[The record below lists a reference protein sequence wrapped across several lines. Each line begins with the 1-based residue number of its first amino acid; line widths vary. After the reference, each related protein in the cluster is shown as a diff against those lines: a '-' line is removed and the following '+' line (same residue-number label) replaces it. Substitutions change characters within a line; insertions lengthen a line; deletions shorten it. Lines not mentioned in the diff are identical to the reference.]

1 MMINAATDTEKPVL
15 DFFWDIMDFAGET
28 WEEILDSLDSL
39 IGMME
44 VGAPG
49 T

>member
-1 MMINAATDTEKPVL
+1 MINTSTDTSNPAL

-39 IGMME
+39 IGMIEM
-44 VGAPG
+44 GAPAA
-49 T
+49 